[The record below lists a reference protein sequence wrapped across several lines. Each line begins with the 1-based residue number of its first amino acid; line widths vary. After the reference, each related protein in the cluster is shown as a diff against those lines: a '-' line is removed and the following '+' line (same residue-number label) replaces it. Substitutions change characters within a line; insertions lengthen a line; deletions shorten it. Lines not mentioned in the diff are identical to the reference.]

1 MNRHIVMLAF
11 AGALI
16 VGQSGPT
23 FAQMSQSSISDPS
36 GKTVAQTSSA
46 PAATPGA
53 APAARDQIK
62 AQRVAARGDCRAQ
75 GKQQSLTR
83 DALKNF
89 VKSCMAQAH

>member
-46 PAATPGA
+46 PPTTPGA
-53 APAARDQIK
+53 APKADKQ

>member
-16 VGQSGPT
+16 AGQTGST

-46 PAATPGA
+46 PATTPGT
-53 APAARDQIK
+53 APKADKQ

-89 VKSCMAQAH
+89 VKSCMTQAH